1 MFRFPSKSTIRCL
14 ALVAAFLLTPWAHAA
29 RTILVFGDSLS
40 AGYGI
45 RPDAAWP
52 ALLASR
58 LHEQKLDYSVVNA
71 SISGETTRGGVA
83 RINDALTKHSP
94 AIVIIALGS
103 NDGLRGLPI
112 SAVHNNLMTMT
123 DAALKAK
130 AKVLI
135 VGQRLPP
142 NFGAYAL
149 QFHKTFGEIAK
160 ARKSAYVDFLLEG
173 VATRPELF
181 QSDNLH
187 PTAEAQP
194 LLLDNVWRGLEPLLK

>member
-1 MFRFPSKSTIRCL
+1 LIIIRALLLVTLTLL
-14 ALVAAFLLTPWAHAA
+14 APVAQAA
-29 RTILVFGDSLS
+29 KNILVFGDSLS
-40 AGYGI
+40 AGYGL
-45 RPDAAWP
+45 RPEASWP

-58 LHEQKLDYSVVNA
+58 LSQQKSDYNVVNA
-71 SISGETTRGGVA
+71 SLSGETTSGGVT
-83 RINDALTKHSP
+83 RISAALSKHSP
-94 AIVIIALGS
+94 SIVIIALGS

-112 SAVHNNLMTMT
+112 SSMHSNLLTIT

-130 AKVLI
+130 ARVLI

-142 NFGAYAL
+142 NFGDYAL

-160 ARKSAYVDFLLEG
+160 TRKTAYVDFLLEG

-181 QSDNLH
+181 QADNLH

-194 LLLDNVWRGLEPLLK
+194 RLLDNIWRGLEPLIK